1 MSTLTT
7 LLSGVAFGAV
17 SAAVFR
23 ARFEHEQE
31 RRNRLGDAAA
41 ELSAK
46 LSGASNA
53 VRHALEVL
61 EGSPNEIGVE
71 SAVDNAN
78 HLANE
83 AVVPLARVQLLFSR
97 HQRVQKAAGNAFEK
111 LRAAAAELR
120 GGPGNTE
127 AARPLYDEAQ
137 AELGA
142 FTDAASEV
150 LQKPF
155 WRAT

>member
-1 MSTLTT
+1 MPRDASNRPDMSTLTT

-17 SAAVFR
+17 SA
-23 ARFEHEQE
+23 
-31 RRNRLGDAAA
+31 G
-41 ELSAK
+41 
-46 LSGASNA
+46 
-53 VRHALEVL
+53 
-61 EGSPNEIGVE
+61 
-71 SAVDNAN
+71 
-78 HLANE
+78 
-83 AVVPLARVQLLFSR
+83 VQLLFSR
-97 HQRVQKAAGNAFEK
+97 HQRVQNAAGNAFEK

-127 AARPLYDEAQ
+127 AARPLYNEAQ